1 MKIIFVFAWKR
12 KDKMREL
19 TNADPYDHLLLSLV
33 GVNDAIKRI
42 AEREGITSQE
52 VAARIVS
59 RIERE
64 EWNE

>member
-1 MKIIFVFAWKR
+1 
-12 KDKMREL
+12 MREL